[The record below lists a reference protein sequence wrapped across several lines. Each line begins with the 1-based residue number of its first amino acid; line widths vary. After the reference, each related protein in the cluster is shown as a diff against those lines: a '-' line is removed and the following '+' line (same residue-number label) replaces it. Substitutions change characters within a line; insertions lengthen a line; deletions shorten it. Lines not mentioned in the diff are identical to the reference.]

1 MQFSR
6 INFRLGRINRK
17 CYPIKVFDDRIINF
31 LNSLSKNIMSE
42 KKSRLFPDLFSFG
55 FWCIKENMNKLKN
68 SYNSQ
73 NLMFGRGIAFHVCPS
88 NVPMNFAYSLVFGLL
103 SGNDNIIR
111 LPSRNFD
118 QSELLIKII
127 KKILKKKIFKFI
139 VKKICLISYDK
150 SDQISQIISEF
161 SNVRLIWGGDETIKK
176 FKKFDTNPRSIDL
189 YFSNRYS
196 ISVIS
201 TDKLKYNKD
210 NNLLKIANN
219 FYNDAFTMDQLG
231 CSSPQAIFFVGKTNS
246 NIKKFWKILQDIT
259 NNKYIADY
267 SVANKKFALMS
278 ENIIKNKINVKAS
291 YDKFNLIRLKIN
303 NLKHNI
309 EDFQNGFGTFFEINI
324 KNLES
329 LKKIISNRYQTLS
342 YYGFKK
348 EDLKKFISKNHL
360 LGIDRIVPIGRAF
373 DMGHI
378 WDGYDLIESLSRK
391 VAE

>member
-55 FWCIKENMNKLKN
+55 FWCRKENMNKLKN

-342 YYGFKK
+342 YYGFKRRF
-348 EDLKKFISKNHL
+348 KKIY
-360 LGIDRIVPIGRAF
+360 I
-373 DMGHI
+373 
-378 WDGYDLIESLSRK
+378 
-391 VAE
+391 